1 MPSLTYS
8 IIDTFEITNRGLVI
22 LGEATCDA
30 ISVGKECRIS
40 IVTPSGQ
47 ILTAKGYKEWLLRR
61 TPEPLEKEA
70 YLVEG
75 ISKSDVPVGSMA
87 TITQ

>member
-1 MPSLTYS
+1 MPSFTYS
-8 IIDTFEITNRGLVI
+8 IVETFEITNRGLVI
-22 LGEATCDA
+22 LGEATCDD
-30 ISVGKECRIS
+30 IHVGKECQIS

-47 ILTAKGYKEWLLRR
+47 TLTRKGYKEWLLRR

-70 YLVEG
+70 YLVKG
-75 ISKSDVPVGSMA
+75 ISKSDVPVGSVA